1 MSFVRTES
9 DKPSEDN
16 MEDSLWD
23 KRHRNPWESFKH
35 YSNKYG
41 RPMAQ
46 CAVVLFVGFFV
57 VPTCLGLFIRWFDI
71 KINDANL
78 FGKLLERGDLLP
90 RVGNE
95 SLAKAISKSIWKG
108 MELFGFFLFVLFG
121 KPIWH
126 WLMNKETD
134 NWDSKKNSEKVSV
147 FLKIFV
153 FGLFVSTIKYLYNC
167 QSYIYI
173 TFSWYSFLFFLL
185 LFTKLAWTRLNF
197 SLNILETL
205 ESGDLKVN
213 MRTINEDSLR
223 VIFTNKM
230 DTWLFANLCALKGI
244 NKRVG
249 PFLSLRDAEA
259 DMWTS
264 VGDEFFKNAVAKCRD
279 QVINRV
285 STLFGSGFI
294 GQDLRQEVVQA
305 EYIFGVTY
313 EKQTDLRNRKVRVL
327 LMKKDDLETMM
338 RESDING
345 RQFEHDRRLMADPM
359 EKTSKYARDRTIHLK
374 KMYKIYFNRERGKE
388 RSGSSESGTII
399 GRVFIASQG
408 HLQ

>member
-173 TFSWYSFLFFLL
+173 TFSWF
-185 LFTKLAWTRLNF
+185 
-197 SLNILETL
+197 
-205 ESGDLKVN
+205 
-213 MRTINEDSLR
+213 
-223 VIFTNKM
+223 
-230 DTWLFANLCALKGI
+230 
-244 NKRVG
+244 
-249 PFLSLRDAEA
+249 
-259 DMWTS
+259 
-264 VGDEFFKNAVAKCRD
+264 
-279 QVINRV
+279 
-285 STLFGSGFI
+285 
-294 GQDLRQEVVQA
+294 
-305 EYIFGVTY
+305 
-313 EKQTDLRNRKVRVL
+313 
-327 LMKKDDLETMM
+327 
-338 RESDING
+338 
-345 RQFEHDRRLMADPM
+345 
-359 EKTSKYARDRTIHLK
+359 
-374 KMYKIYFNRERGKE
+374 
-388 RSGSSESGTII
+388 
-399 GRVFIASQG
+399 
-408 HLQ
+408 